1 MLTVSTSITL
11 KIDLVARPMVSV
23 PGDVGEFSWP
33 GLCVSPAGRVTWRM
47 SDGVLE
53 VESERLLLRRLE

>member
-47 SDGVLE
+47 KRWPFGSGK
-53 VESERLLLRRLE
+53 